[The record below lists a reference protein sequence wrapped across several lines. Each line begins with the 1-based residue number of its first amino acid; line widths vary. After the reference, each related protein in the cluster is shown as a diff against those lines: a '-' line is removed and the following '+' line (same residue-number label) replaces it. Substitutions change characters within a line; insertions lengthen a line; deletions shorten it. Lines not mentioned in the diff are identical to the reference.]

1 MDLQAA
7 APSPDARAGPDL
19 LNFTLQSQA
28 GDVSAQV
35 EEERAGERSGEDG
48 KVAGTARTESSK
60 HVSMEKQEANT
71 SPYSPVRRAPAKS
84 SKTDTFLENTG
95 IGLVFDIDFNK
106 FQSPRPTPPPS
117 REGKR
122 TLAASSPRTARSRAS
137 RQSLALIKAPT
148 TLAEACGLEAS
159 KPVAIHVLT
168 QS

>member
-1 MDLQAA
+1 MDLQAT

-19 LNFTLQSQA
+19 LNCTLQSQA

-35 EEERAGERSGEDG
+35 EEKRAGERFGDDG
-48 KVAGTARTESSK
+48 KVAGTARTESTKHASK
-60 HVSMEKQEANT
+60 EKQETTTT
-71 SPYSPVRRAPAKS
+71 SPYSPVRRAPAKNLS
-84 SKTDTFLENTG
+84 SKTDTVLENNG

-137 RQSLALIKAPT
+137 KQSIKAPT

-159 KPVAIHVLT
+159 KPVAIHVE
-168 QS
+168 S